1 MRLLRETEIRHNFW
15 FEIIYIKYSEF
26 FLLMKELY
34 SDSPVIMKMK
44 GAANDGFAKR
54 EDNAP
59 STMI

>member
-1 MRLLRETEIRHNFW
+1 MRHNSW